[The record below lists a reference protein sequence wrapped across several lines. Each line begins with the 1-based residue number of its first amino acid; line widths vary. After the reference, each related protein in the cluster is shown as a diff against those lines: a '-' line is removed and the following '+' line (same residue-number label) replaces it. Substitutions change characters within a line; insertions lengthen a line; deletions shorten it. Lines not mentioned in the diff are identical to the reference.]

1 MRGSI
6 WKKVTVTVLS
16 AVMLVTSALPG
27 AALAKEKSGEG
38 DATASQTR
46 AALYMS
52 VAGNLN
58 NVISRDIT
66 FNLNQKGVEG
76 THEVTDENRDRLLYG
91 TNKDKE
97 YALGLAGHFALFG
110 EEVYIDNPQFSDFEG
125 RAAAKQFEV
134 KNGPSSGVSIKG
146 VQTDGSKVDDNKPY
160 VAVIICNNDRSKTFG
175 KVQRMYDGGNSF
187 VISDEVETVIAPGQ
201 EELYLD
207 HIYTTKKN
215 GLINFD
221 REIEFVKKR
230 SEQFK
235 NFASNGTVSDSGYEF
250 GFITLTGTDP
260 KLNIFHISE
269 EQFERMLN
277 GFDIN
282 IPEGSYCII
291 NVSGKQI
298 HWSGQ
303 LTNVLRMNGNTV
315 PQGDANNR
323 SLNPNN
329 YILFNFY
336 EADRVELGGSSR
348 GTVLAPKAEIL
359 DVAEGNSPASGG
371 HNAGQLI
378 GRKITIQRE
387 TGPFGF
393 TMPASY
399 ITEYTPHYLYY
410 TVDDH
415 GKTVLKEMP
424 ASMYQLLIGQDKAP
438 MPKKDVQYNAGFYEG
453 ETIATGVTSEAF
465 LEAMGEDSSFAIYK
479 TLHELGID
487 PKFEVY
493 TDGKDWFEAIDGPRL
508 KEANTYKN
516 LTRHDDIALDS
527 LSYTFGKSNVYFIMY
542 PLAKVAVDV
551 RWDDKQNQDA
561 KRPASY
567 NVTLTEKYSDN
578 TSDTRETLNTL
589 SGEAVQ
595 VKETD
600 SELNKEVTFDHYEG
614 TYTTLVPLFGNQS
627 KGNGTYGAGQQY
639 FDGDSAVF
647 GISYQAPD
655 DYRDITKTD
664 SRVSFPA
671 DGALVD
677 ENGVA
682 ATYHIVLALKYK
694 ATFYFVG
701 TDGTKTEVFKNSY
714 KNYRGLGTFS
724 NIPDLDTTSKMEL
737 LGENYLNENYTVV
750 WRDIETGNTYNPGS
764 TYAFDYRD
772 VIFEATVRRTETI
785 ENSPWLYSNIIYFR
799 NSHYIPAP
807 SLVDRI
813 KADKTTEKDYWGF
826 NYIQHG
832 NSDYSTAMLES
843 GKYDDE
849 KFLMIS
855 FVCGIDKQRA
865 DATRITVSTK
875 GYGAKDPVLH
885 EAKKASVTDT
895 EKGFTDTFSAM
906 PGVNP
911 NGKTIQQLLPSDPYK
926 NDYDGMR
933 IIRLIFPAEA
943 YKNETLYFTV
953 YYEKDGVEY
962 VWAYY
967 PVCIKSNEYWT
978 LR

>member
-1 MRGSI
+1 MRESI
-6 WKKVTVTVLS
+6 LKKVTVTVLS

-27 AALAKEKSGEG
+27 AALAKEQSGEG
-38 DATASQTR
+38 DAAASQTR

-66 FNLNQKGVEG
+66 WRLDSKGVEG

-97 YALGLAGHFALFG
+97 YALGTAGHFSLFG
-110 EEVYIDNPQFSDFEG
+110 EKVYIDNPQFSDFEG

-134 KNGPSSGVSIKG
+134 KNGPVHGICIKG
-146 VQTDGSKVDDNKPY
+146 AYTDGTLPDDNQPY
-160 VAVIICNNDRSKTFG
+160 VAAVICNNDETKSFG
-175 KVQRMYDGGNSF
+175 RVQGNYSGNHSF
-187 VISDEVETVIAPGQ
+187 IVSNEVTTITAPNQ
-201 EELYLD
+201 EENYLER
-207 HIYTTKKN
+207 IYATPKDGVIDFKK
-215 GLINFD
+215 
-221 REIEFVKKR
+221 EMEFLKKR
-230 SEQFK
+230 SKLFAD
-235 NFASNGTVSDSGYEF
+235 FASNGTVTDSKAAYG
-250 GFITLTGTDP
+250 TLILKGEDP
-260 KLNIFHISE
+260 RLNIFHLTE
-269 EQFERMLN
+269 EQFERPEN
-277 GFDIN
+277 TFDIQ
-282 IPEGSYCII
+282 IPDGSYCII
-291 NVSGKQI
+291 NVSGKDI
-298 HWSGQ
+298 FWSGQ
-303 LTNVLRMNGNTV
+303 LQNVL
-315 PQGDANNR
+315 
-323 SLNPNN
+323 SLNGTTLGQNELRN
-329 YILFNFY
+329 TRVLFNFY
-336 EADRVELGGSSR
+336 EADKVSLGGNSR
-348 GTVLAPKAEIL
+348 GSVLAPKADIVDAQSES
-359 DVAEGNSPASGG
+359 GGPANGG

-378 GRKITIQRE
+378 GKTVTIQRQ
-387 TGPFGF
+387 TGAYGF
-393 TMPASY
+393 QMPASY

-424 ASMYQLLIGQDKAP
+424 ASMYQLLIGQNAAP
-438 MPKKDVQYNAGFYEG
+438 MPKKGVQYNAGFYEG
-453 ETIATGVTSEAF
+453 ETIAADVTSEAF
-465 LEAMGEDSSFAIYK
+465 FEAMGDDSSFAIYK
-479 TLHELGID
+479 TMHELGID

-493 TDGKDWFEAIDGPRL
+493 TDGKDWFEAVEGPKL

-516 LTRHDDIALDS
+516 FTRHDDIALDS

-578 TSDTRETLNTL
+578 TSETRETLNTL
-589 SGEAVQ
+589 TGEAVQ

-600 SELNKEVTFDHYEG
+600 SELNKEVTFDYYEG
-614 TYTTLVPLFGNQS
+614 IYTTLVPLFGNQS

-639 FDGDSAVF
+639 YDGDKAVF
-647 GISYQAPD
+647 GISYQVPD
-655 DYRDITKTD
+655 DYREITKAD

-701 TDGTKTEVFKNSY
+701 TDGTKTEVFKNNY

-785 ENSPWLYSNIIYFR
+785 ENSPWLYSNIIFFR

-855 FVCGIDKQRA
+855 FVCGIDRERA
-865 DATRITVSTK
+865 DYTRIRVSTK
-875 GYGAKDPVLH
+875 GYGAKDPVLY
-885 EAKKASVTDT
+885 EAKKASVTDFNN
-895 EKGFTDTFSAM
+895 GFTNTFSAM

>member
-1 MRGSI
+1 
-6 WKKVTVTVLS
+6 
-16 AVMLVTSALPG
+16 
-27 AALAKEKSGEG
+27 
-38 DATASQTR
+38 
-46 AALYMS
+46 
-52 VAGNLN
+52 
-58 NVISRDIT
+58 
-66 FNLNQKGVEG
+66 
-76 THEVTDENRDRLLYG
+76 
-91 TNKDKE
+91 
-97 YALGLAGHFALFG
+97 
-110 EEVYIDNPQFSDFEG
+110 
-125 RAAAKQFEV
+125 
-134 KNGPSSGVSIKG
+134 
-146 VQTDGSKVDDNKPY
+146 
-160 VAVIICNNDRSKTFG
+160 
-175 KVQRMYDGGNSF
+175 
-187 VISDEVETVIAPGQ
+187 
-201 EELYLD
+201 
-207 HIYTTKKN
+207 
-215 GLINFD
+215 
-221 REIEFVKKR
+221 
-230 SEQFK
+230 
-235 NFASNGTVSDSGYEF
+235 
-250 GFITLTGTDP
+250 
-260 KLNIFHISE
+260 
-269 EQFERMLN
+269 
-277 GFDIN
+277 
-282 IPEGSYCII
+282 
-291 NVSGKQI
+291 
-298 HWSGQ
+298 
-303 LTNVLRMNGNTV
+303 
-315 PQGDANNR
+315 
-323 SLNPNN
+323 
-329 YILFNFY
+329 
-336 EADRVELGGSSR
+336 
-348 GTVLAPKAEIL
+348 
-359 DVAEGNSPASGG
+359 
-371 HNAGQLI
+371 
-378 GRKITIQRE
+378 
-387 TGPFGF
+387 
-393 TMPASY
+393 
-399 ITEYTPHYLYY
+399 
-410 TVDDH
+410 
-415 GKTVLKEMP
+415 
-424 ASMYQLLIGQDKAP
+424 
-438 MPKKDVQYNAGFYEG
+438 
-453 ETIATGVTSEAF
+453 
-465 LEAMGEDSSFAIYK
+465 
-479 TLHELGID
+479 
-487 PKFEVY
+487 
-493 TDGKDWFEAIDGPRL
+493 
-508 KEANTYKN
+508 
-516 LTRHDDIALDS
+516 
-527 LSYTFGKSNVYFIMY
+527 MY

-578 TSDTRETLNTL
+578 TSETRETLNTL
-589 SGEAVQ
+589 TGEAVQ

-600 SELNKEVTFDHYEG
+600 SELNKEVTFDYYEG
-614 TYTTLVPLFGNQS
+614 IYTTLVPLFGNQS

-639 FDGDSAVF
+639 YDGDKAVF
-647 GISYQAPD
+647 GISYQVPD
-655 DYRDITKTD
+655 DYREITKAD

-671 DGALVD
+671 DGAPVD

-785 ENSPWLYSNIIYFR
+785 ENSPWLYSNIIFFR

-855 FVCGIDKQRA
+855 FVCGIDRQRA

-875 GYGAKDPVLH
+875 GYGAKDPH
-885 EAKKASVTDT
+885 IYEAQKESVTDLN
-895 EKGFTDTFSAM
+895 KGFTDTFSAM

-926 NDYDGMR
+926 DDYDGMR

-967 PVCIKSNEYWT
+967 PVCIKQNEYWT